1 MTMSYCFPLFSVA
14 LCCVVIVSC
23 CILLCYFTPPHVL
36 LRYLMLCYP
45 TSCYAMLSHVTLR
58 CLMLRN
64 DTSCYATLCN
74 PMLFCVML
82 CSVVVRGVD
91 VRQYF
96 AGIVAGFALRFK
108 IIAFENYCAFVR
120 YGKYCK
126 IITN

>member
-14 LCCVVIVSC
+14 LCCVVMFCSVMLHSAM
-23 CILLCYFTPPHVL
+23 LLYA
-36 LRYLMLCYP
+36 
-45 TSCYAMLSHVTLR
+45 TSCSVTLSHVMLSY
-58 CLMLRN
+58 LMLRN

-96 AGIVAGFALRFK
+96 AGIVACFALRFK